1 MNRVVCTK
9 FWSIYLSLLRN
20 SNNLIKVCTKFNIHS
35 INNINILKGHSKS
48 RIKIFNQEE
57 YLKRIRRRKERSMD
71 SGYSEL
77 LLCPIMLEPKNPRR
91 EHLSCLQINDGQ

>member
-35 INNINILKGHSKS
+35 INNINILKGHRKS
-48 RIKIFNQEE
+48 RMKIFNQGVSE
-57 YLKRIRRRKERSMD
+57 KDPTAEREVN
-71 SGYSEL
+71 GF
-77 LLCPIMLEPKNPRR
+77 
-91 EHLSCLQINDGQ
+91 GV

>member
-9 FWSIYLSLLRN
+9 FQSIYLSLLRN

-48 RIKIFNQEE
+48 MMKIFNQGVSEKDPMAAGRE
-57 YLKRIRRRKERSMD
+57 VNG
-71 SGYSEL
+71 SGV
-77 LLCPIMLEPKNPRR
+77 
-91 EHLSCLQINDGQ
+91 

>member
-35 INNINILKGHSKS
+35 INNINILKGHSSKS
-48 RIKIFNQEE
+48 RMKIFNQ
-57 YLKRIRRRKERSMD
+57 RV
-71 SGYSEL
+71 SEKD
-77 LLCPIMLEPKNPRR
+77 PTAGR
-91 EHLSCLQINDGQ
+91 EVNGSWV